1 MLKQCCN
8 ELERQQLKIAFIE
21 SASSGFLC
29 SQFSIYKHSGA
40 EILLGSLVCYDP
52 SIKLQVL
59 HIDPKLIE
67 QYTAESAEVT
77 QALANAGQ
85 KLFSAADVI
94 VACTGLLK
102 PGGSAT
108 AEKPEG
114 TFFITILFAG
124 KLHAYRYLITGTPV
138 QRLNKLTEKVA
149 ASVLLLITTSSRLSD
164 R

>member
-59 HIDPKLIE
+59 HLDPKLIE

-77 QALANAGQ
+77 RALANEG
-85 KLFSAADVI
+85 KKIFTTADVI

-108 AEKPEG
+108 IEKPEG
-114 TFFITILFAG
+114 TFFISILFSG
-124 KLHAYRYLITGTPV
+124 KLYDYRYLIAGTPQ
-138 QRLNKLTEKVA
+138 QRLNVLTEKVA
-149 ASVLLLITTSSRLSD
+149 ASVLLLITTDNKLSAK
-164 R
+164 